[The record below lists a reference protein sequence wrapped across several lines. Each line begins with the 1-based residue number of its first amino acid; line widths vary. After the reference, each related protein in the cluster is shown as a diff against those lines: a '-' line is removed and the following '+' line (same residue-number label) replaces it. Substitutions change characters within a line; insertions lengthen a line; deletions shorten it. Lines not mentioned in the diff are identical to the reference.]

1 IFTIADIKALAAA
14 TTKTVKTGW
23 VVATT
28 TAMATEAATGN
39 KKTSR
44 MAKAV
49 ILVVT
54 WVDTTVAA
62 GAIRIMAMATAMV
75 AATRTSA
82 HGGIKPRMKCPPGS
96 ATKRLSAEG
105 NTTG

>member
-1 IFTIADIKALAAA
+1 P
-14 TTKTVKTGW
+14 
-23 VVATT
+23 
-28 TAMATEAATGN
+28 
-39 KKTSR
+39 
-44 MAKAV
+44 MAKAG

-62 GAIRIMAMATAMV
+62 GAIRITAMATAMV

-96 ATKRLSAEG
+96 ATKRQNAEG
-105 NTTG
+105 NTTGCKTTVDGDRATTRVPTTALRRTSTTGSVTIRLSMHPTLRFP